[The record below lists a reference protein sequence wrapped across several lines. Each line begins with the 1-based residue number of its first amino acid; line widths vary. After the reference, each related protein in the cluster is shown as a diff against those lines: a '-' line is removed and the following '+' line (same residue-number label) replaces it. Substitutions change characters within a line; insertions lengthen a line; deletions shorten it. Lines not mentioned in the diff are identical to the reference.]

1 MSAAKTGK
9 RVAFADISNSAAQQ
23 AAPSAA
29 GALHGGAPSRA
40 AAGALNP
47 PLEEQALPAV
57 SASSQGRAG
66 LEAAAAS
73 AKQEALLTADRQPR
87 LQLQHTD
94 RHDDW
99 QRRLD
104 ASPEL
109 EAALAQ
115 LHAAKMQ
122 RVAAWA
128 GRDSAQAATA
138 VHSSQDPAESAQS
151 EADPSADVLL
161 LQLELQVANKK
172 LVRPARNAWAILS
185 VWCLSARPQA
195 EIVRGLLPV
204 LHAFSACPSLLCAPH
219 LSVDS
224 WVFDS

>member
-1 MSAAKTGK
+1 MAAAKAGK

-23 AAPSAA
+23 AAPKAA
-29 GALHGGAPSRA
+29 GGLHGGAPSRA
-40 AAGALNP
+40 AAEALEL
-47 PLEEQALPAV
+47 PLEEQALPVV
-57 SASSQGRAG
+57 SANSQGRAG
-66 LEAAAAS
+66 LRAAAVS
-73 AKQEALLTADRQPR
+73 AEQEASVLADRQPR

-99 QRRLD
+99 QRRLE

-138 VHSSQDPAESAQS
+138 VHLSQDPAESAQS
-151 EADPSADVLL
+151 EADASADVLL
-161 LQLELQVANKK
+161 LQLELQVANKT
-172 LVRPARNAWAILS
+172 LVRPPWGCVA
-185 VWCLSARPQA
+185 
-195 EIVRGLLPV
+195 
-204 LHAFSACPSLLCAPH
+204 
-219 LSVDS
+219 
-224 WVFDS
+224 